1 MSNLYWLT
9 IPELREECAKRGL
22 STYGAKKDLV
32 ERLSK
37 AETSPSPSQL
47 RLADIRATRVE
58 EPSAVLAKL
67 EAYFNKKYADEI
79 ALAEKAERGEI
90 KILPYLPHKI
100 EDIPEYTVTPEQLDK
115 YLASVK
121 KDKLPDVIN
130 IVKVSISECI
140 GDIIETYRYES
151 TEEGKKLEAYID
163 SLLAIVKKHEKRLH
177 E

>member
-1 MSNLYWLT
+1 MNLFWLT
-9 IPELREECAKRGL
+9 IPELREECNKRGL
-22 STYGAKKDLV
+22 AIYGAKNDLV
-32 ERLSK
+32 NRLSK
-37 AETSPSPSQL
+37 GPT
-47 RLADIRATRVE
+47 VE
-58 EPSAVLAKL
+58 EPSAVFAKL
-67 EAYFNKKYADEI
+67 EAYFDKKYAGEI

-90 KILPYLPHKI
+90 KILPYLPHRI
-100 EDIPEYTVTPEQLDK
+100 EDIPEYTVTPGQLDK

-163 SLLAIVKKHEKRLH
+163 SLLAVVKKYERLH